1 MYFYKDN
8 FSSILGN
15 SHSRKNDNCKNDN
28 SKK

>member
-8 FSSILGN
+8 FSYILGN
-15 SHSRKNDNCKNDN
+15 SNSSKNDNCKNDN